1 MALIAGAQPAGQAAY
16 ITGAHGAPQR
26 RQMASVSRETKI
38 GGKHVVCVPIA
49 PCSHSGAR
57 LQMEEPIAM
66 IGDNRNA
73 RDWAMEDVM
82 ADGNRH
88 FEHRYFTIRERV
100 DLGEVKMHWISGKD
114 NPADIMT
121 KAVDKATI
129 DRLLPYLSGD
139 KEIPLPDGLK
149 IWFGPYGN
157 AEYRANRA

>member
-1 MALIAGAQPAGQAAY
+1 M
-16 ITGAHGAPQR
+16 
-26 RQMASVSRETKI
+26 
-38 GGKHVVCVPIA
+38 
-49 PCSHSGAR
+49 
-57 LQMEEPIAM
+57 
-66 IGDNRNA
+66 
-73 RDWAMEDVM
+73 
-82 ADGNRH
+82 
-88 FEHRYFTIRERV
+88 
-100 DLGEVKMHWISGKD
+100 DLGEVEMHWISGKD